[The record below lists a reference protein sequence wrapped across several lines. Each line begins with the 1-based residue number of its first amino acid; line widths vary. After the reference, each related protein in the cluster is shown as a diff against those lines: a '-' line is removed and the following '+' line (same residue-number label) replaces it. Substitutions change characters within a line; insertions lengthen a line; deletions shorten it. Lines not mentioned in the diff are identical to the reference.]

1 MKSVGIVAEYNPYHR
16 GHKYHLE
23 KTLEMTGAE
32 CAVTVMSGNFT
43 QRGELSPWDK
53 WQRSESAVIA
63 GINLVLELPFVYAV
77 NRGEIFAQGA
87 VDILAGMGVD
97 YISFGSES
105 GDIDELT
112 SLADELET
120 NADEISRIRKEHMSE
135 GYSFAASL
143 ARAVEEVEGK
153 DKAVLLKSPNN
164 ILALEYIKRIKYWD
178 SKCVHITP
186 VTVKRHGSGYF
197 EMNDESGYAGA
208 SQIRDAI
215 AGGDKD
221 AVAFFLPE
229 EVRMLLE
236 EAVFLGPAEAK
247 LLDIVK
253 LDTLRMT
260 AKELRELY
268 CMGEGLE
275 NKFKRE
281 AKDAMSFQQL
291 IDVLTSRRYTASAM
305 RRLVLYMAMNLKW
318 HELPNGVYG
327 RVLAADGVGRE
338 LVRQVKNSDNGIE
351 IITNIN
357 KEMPVNEVNAET
369 LAIDIKASDIYN
381 FIVGKD
387 EYKYSDYV
395 KRPFIL

>member
-178 SKCVHITP
+178 SKGVYITP

>member
-178 SKCVHITP
+178 SKGVQITP

>member
-178 SKCVHITP
+178 STGVHITP

-208 SQIRDAI
+208 SQIREAI

>member
-32 CAVTVMSGNFT
+32 CAFTVMSGNFT

-178 SKCVHITP
+178 SKGVHITP

>member
-43 QRGELSPWDK
+43 PRGELSPWDK

-178 SKCVHITP
+178 SKGVHITP

>member
-120 NADEISRIRKEHMSE
+120 NADEIIRIRKEHMSE

-178 SKCVHITP
+178 SKGVHITP

-275 NKFKRE
+275 NKFKKE

>member
-178 SKCVHITP
+178 SKGVHITP

-275 NKFKRE
+275 SKFKKE

>member
-1 MKSVGIVAEYNPYHR
+1 MKIVGITAEYNPFHKGHRYHI
-16 GHKYHLE
+16 E
-23 KTLEMTGAE
+23 KTRE
-32 CAVTVMSGNFT
+32 AVEADCIIAVMSGNFT
-43 QRGELSPWDK
+43 QRGEAAVMDK
-53 WQRSESAVIA
+53 WTRSRIATEEGVDLVI
-63 GINLVLELPFVYAV
+63 ELPFLYAC
-77 NRGEIFAQGA
+77 NRGEFFAQGA

-178 SKCVHITP
+178 SKGVHITP

>member
-23 KTLEMTGAE
+23 KTLDMTGAE

-178 SKCVHITP
+178 SKGVHITP

-275 NKFKRE
+275 SKFKKE

>member
-178 SKCVHITP
+178 SKGVHITP

-338 LVRQVKNSDNGIE
+338 LVRQVKNSDNGFE

>member
-178 SKCVHITP
+178 SKGVHITP

-275 NKFKRE
+275 NKFK
-281 AKDAMSFQQL
+281 K
-291 IDVLTSRRYTASAM
+291 
-305 RRLVLYMAMNLKW
+305 
-318 HELPNGVYG
+318 
-327 RVLAADGVGRE
+327 
-338 LVRQVKNSDNGIE
+338 
-351 IITNIN
+351 
-357 KEMPVNEVNAET
+357 
-369 LAIDIKASDIYN
+369 
-381 FIVGKD
+381 
-387 EYKYSDYV
+387 
-395 KRPFIL
+395 

>member
-1 MKSVGIVAEYNPYHR
+1 
-16 GHKYHLE
+16 
-23 KTLEMTGAE
+23 
-32 CAVTVMSGNFT
+32 
-43 QRGELSPWDK
+43 
-53 WQRSESAVIA
+53 
-63 GINLVLELPFVYAV
+63 
-77 NRGEIFAQGA
+77 
-87 VDILAGMGVD
+87 
-97 YISFGSES
+97 
-105 GDIDELT
+105 
-112 SLADELET
+112 
-120 NADEISRIRKEHMSE
+120 
-135 GYSFAASL
+135 
-143 ARAVEEVEGK
+143 
-153 DKAVLLKSPNN
+153 
-164 ILALEYIKRIKYWD
+164 
-178 SKCVHITP
+178 
-186 VTVKRHGSGYF
+186 
-197 EMNDESGYAGA
+197 
-208 SQIRDAI
+208 
-215 AGGDKD
+215 
-221 AVAFFLPE
+221 
-229 EVRMLLE
+229 
-236 EAVFLGPAEAK
+236 
-247 LLDIVK
+247 
-253 LDTLRMT
+253 
-260 AKELRELY
+260 
-268 CMGEGLE
+268 MGEGLE